1 MDDFEIEKRNI
12 KRVGRSGI
20 SSSDLNIFLFLL
32 SLSSHAIMEEKHQQ
46 TVVSPTEN
54 SGIIEAPIMTNGSSI
69 STTAA
74 ATPTKD
80 NDDLQNSSSSL
91 STEKPDLEQ
100 TESKGL
106 EEHAEKK
113 KLKKEKVGRILTF
126 IGLQV
131 SLFLAALDK

>member
-1 MDDFEIEKRNI
+1 
-12 KRVGRSGI
+12 
-20 SSSDLNIFLFLL
+20 
-32 SLSSHAIMEEKHQQ
+32 MEEKHQQ

>member
-1 MDDFEIEKRNI
+1 
-12 KRVGRSGI
+12 
-20 SSSDLNIFLFLL
+20 
-32 SLSSHAIMEEKHQQ
+32 MEEKHQRSA
-46 TVVSPTEN
+46 VSPTEN
-54 SGIIEAPIMTNGSSI
+54 SGIIEAPITTNGSSI

-74 ATPTKD
+74 AATAKD
-80 NDDLQNSSSSL
+80 NDDLQHSSSSL

-100 TESKGL
+100 MDSKGL

-113 KLKKEKVGRILTF
+113 RLKKEKVGRILTF